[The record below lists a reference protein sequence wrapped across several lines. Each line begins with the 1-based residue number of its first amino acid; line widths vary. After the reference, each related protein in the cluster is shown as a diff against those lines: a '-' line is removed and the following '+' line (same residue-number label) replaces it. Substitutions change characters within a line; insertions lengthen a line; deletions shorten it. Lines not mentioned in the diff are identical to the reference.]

1 MQMKKI
7 IFTDLDGTLLDSDN
21 YSYEKAKNAL
31 ELLKKKEIPLIFCTS
46 KTRAEI
52 EFWRKK
58 IGNNDPFI
66 SENGGGIFVPK
77 DYFSFKI
84 QSDEEYNNYLLIKL
98 GINYSQL
105 IGFINFLKEKYNIRS
120 FYDMSSKEIAVD
132 ANLELTQAE
141 LAKKR
146 EFDLPFKILNK
157 EQEKSIL
164 NEIGKH
170 GLNYTIG
177 GRYYHLL
184 GDNNKGEAV
193 RILSDLFRRKY
204 GDIKTI
210 AIGDS
215 ENDLQM
221 LDSVNEGFLVKK
233 KNGSYASNKY
243 KKVKGVGPEGWN
255 KIVQQE
261 VL

>member
-1 MQMKKI
+1 MQKI
-7 IFTDLDGTLLDSDN
+7 IFTDLDGTLLDSDT
-21 YSYEKAKNAL
+21 YSYEKANNAL
-31 ELLKKKEIPLIFCTS
+31 QLLKKKEIPLIFCTS

-52 EFWRKK
+52 EFWRNKM
-58 IGNNDPFI
+58 GNNDPFI
-66 SENGGGIFVPK
+66 SENGGGIFIPK
-77 DYFSFKI
+77 NYFSFKFLF
-84 QSDEEYNNYLLIKL
+84 DKEYKNYFLIKL
-98 GINYSQL
+98 GTSYNQL
-105 IGFINFLKEKYNIRS
+105 VDVISFLKEKYEILS
-120 FYDMSSKEIAVD
+120 FSDMSSGEIAHD
-132 ANLELTQAE
+132 ADLELAQAK

-157 EQEKSIL
+157 RQEKNIL
-164 NEIGKH
+164 NNIYKQ
-170 GLNYTIG
+170 GLNYTVG

-193 RILSDLFRRKY
+193 KILSDLFRRKY

-215 ENDLQM
+215 ENDFQM

-233 KNGSYASNKY
+233 KNALYVSNKY
-243 KKVKGVGPEGWN
+243 RKAEGIGPEGWSN
-255 KIVQQE
+255 VVQQE